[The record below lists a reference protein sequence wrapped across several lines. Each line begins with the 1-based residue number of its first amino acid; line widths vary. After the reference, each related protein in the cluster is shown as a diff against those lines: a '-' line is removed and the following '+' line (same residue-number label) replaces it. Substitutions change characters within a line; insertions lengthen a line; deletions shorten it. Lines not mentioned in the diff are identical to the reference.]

1 MEKKIILI
9 SKGSTFMVSAITSNL
24 EEAGYEVLPAL
35 PQIED
40 LSEKKDQVDMIV
52 FYLGDYIEEIPETLA
67 YLKELVLEERKL
79 LFIIGSNDEF
89 FEFDRK
95 VPDQIDTSRFLRP
108 LNVRDLIEKLND
120 VIEVNSDDDRKK
132 SIMIVDDDVMFLKL
146 MKEWLSGPYRVTMAN
161 SGMRAITYLANNT
174 PDLILLDYEMPVTN
188 GPQVLQ
194 MIRDEATTNAIPVM
208 FLTGKSDR
216 ESVLKVVGLKP
227 DGYLLK
233 SMTRD
238 ELLQQ
243 IRAFFEEQKM
253 KRLQ

>member
-24 EEAGYEVLPAL
+24 GEAGYEVLPAL
-35 PQIED
+35 PQVED

-52 FYLGDYIEEIPETLA
+52 FYLGDYIEEIQDTLS
-67 YLKELVLEERKL
+67 YLKELVQEERKL

-95 VPDQIDTSRFLRP
+95 VPDQIDTCRFLRP
-108 LNVRDLIEKLND
+108 LNVKDLIEKLND
-120 VIEVNSDDDRKK
+120 AIAVNSDDDRKK